1 MGIPDHLSFLW
12 NMYTSQESIVRTGHG
27 KMDWFQ
33 IGKGIGQGDILS
45 PCLFN
50 LYAEW
55 KWKPLSQVQLF
66 MTPWAIYTSCNS
78 PGQNTGMGS
87 LSLLQGIFPTQ
98 VSNRGL
104 LHCRKI
110 LYQLS
115 YQGSLSAEHI
125 MWNVRLNEAQAVI
138 NIAGKNINNLRYADD
153 ITLMAESEEELKSLL
168 MKVKRE
174 SEKADLKL
182 NVQKT
187 KITASGPITS
197 WQIDGETMETVT
209 DIIFLGSK
217 ITADSDCSHEI
228 KQCWLLGRKTIANL
242 DSVLKSR
249 DITLPTK
256 RSVWPKLCVFSSSHV
271 QMWEM
276 NQKEGWMA
284 RNDAF
289 QLWHWRLFRVPWTA
303 RRSNQSILKEI
314 NPEHSLEGLKLK
326 LKLKLKLHWCEVPT
340 HWKRRWCWE
349 RLRAGRDVGNRG
361 GASWMASPT
370 QRTWAWANCRR
381 CWRTGKPGGL

>member
-1 MGIPDHLSFLW
+1 MEKWTSSKLGKEYVKVTYCHPAYLTYMQSESESRSVESNFLW
-12 NMYTSQESIVRTGHG
+12 
-27 KMDWFQ
+27 
-33 IGKGIGQGDILS
+33 
-45 PCLFN
+45 P
-50 LYAEW
+50 
-55 KWKPLSQVQLF
+55 
-66 MTPWAIYTSCNS
+66 PWTIYTSCNS

-87 LSLLQGIFPTQ
+87 LSLLQEIFPTQ
-98 VSNRGL
+98 VSNWGL

-115 YQGSLSAEHI
+115 YQGSLFAEYI

-138 NIAGKNINNLRYADD
+138 NTAGKNINNLRYADD
-153 ITLMAESEEELKSLL
+153 TTRMAESEEELKSLL

-187 KITASGPITS
+187 KIPASSPITS

-217 ITADSDCSHEI
+217 ITADSDYSHEI
-228 KQCWLLGRKTIANL
+228 KQCWLLGRKTMANL

-256 RSVWPKLCVFSSSHV
+256 RSVWPKLCVYSSSHV

-284 RNDAF
+284 RSDAF
-289 QLWHWRLFRVPWTA
+289 QLWHWRLLRVPGTA

-340 HWKRRWCWE
+340 LWKRRWCWE
-349 RLRAGRDVGNRG
+349 RLSAGRDVGNRG
-361 GASWMASPT
+361 GDSWMASPT
-370 QRTWAWANCRR
+370 QRTWVWANCGR